1 MEIKEKSSTVS
12 IDVSKCLS
20 CETKACVAAC
30 KKYARGILE
39 LKDGVPSVE
48 HLTAEEVLRLG
59 TECLA
64 CEFACTFHGNKAI
77 TIDVPGCRNIWPS
90 ADWPDASRRVGQPS
104 LTKRIGVWAY

>member
-48 HLTAEEVLRLG
+48 HLTAD
-59 TECLA
+59 
-64 CEFACTFHGNKAI
+64 K
-77 TIDVPGCRNIWPS
+77 S
-90 ADWPDASRRVGQPS
+90 
-104 LTKRIGVWAY
+104 

>member
-30 KKYARGILE
+30 KQ
-39 LKDGVPSVE
+39 SVE

-77 TIDVPGCRNIWPS
+77 TIDVPVAGLPEYL
-90 ADWPDASRRVGQPS
+90 A
-104 LTKRIGVWAY
+104 KRGLA

>member
-1 MEIKEKSSTVS
+1 MSASASPARPRRASPPVKN
-12 IDVSKCLS
+12 
-20 CETKACVAAC
+20 
-30 KKYARGILE
+30 ARGILE

-77 TIDVPGCRNIWPS
+77 TIDVPVAGLPEYL
-90 ADWPDASRRVGQPS
+90 A
-104 LTKRIGVWAY
+104 KRGLA

>member
-64 CEFACTFHGNKAI
+64 CEFACTFHGNHH
-77 TIDVPGCRNIWPS
+77 GCPCRRAAGISGQARIGLTP
-90 ADWPDASRRVGQPS
+90 RVGS
-104 LTKRIGVWAY
+104 GNHL

>member
-77 TIDVPGCRNIWPS
+77 TIGLPEYL
-90 ADWPDASRRVGQPS
+90 A
-104 LTKRIGVWAY
+104 KRGLA

>member
-1 MEIKEKSSTVS
+1 MSASASPARPRRASPPV
-12 IDVSKCLS
+12 
-20 CETKACVAAC
+20 

-77 TIDVPGCRNIWPS
+77 TIDVPVAGLPEYL
-90 ADWPDASRRVGQPS
+90 A
-104 LTKRIGVWAY
+104 KRGLA

>member
-64 CEFACTFHGNKAI
+64 CQRCLDTGEYEQAILEYNKAI
-77 TIDVPGCRNIWPS
+77 TIDVPVAGLPEYL
-90 ADWPDASRRVGQPS
+90 A
-104 LTKRIGVWAY
+104 KRGLA

>member
-59 TECLA
+59 T
-64 CEFACTFHGNKAI
+64 
-77 TIDVPGCRNIWPS
+77 IDVPVAGLPEYL
-90 ADWPDASRRVGQPS
+90 A
-104 LTKRIGVWAY
+104 KRGLA

>member
-48 HLTAEEVLRLG
+48 LAGSLELAPYEVRYLLR
-59 TECLA
+59 A
-64 CEFACTFHGNKAI
+64 
-77 TIDVPGCRNIWPS
+77 
-90 ADWPDASRRVGQPS
+90 
-104 LTKRIGVWAY
+104 